1 MDLTTL
7 LVIGLIIVVVVLLI
21 SRNRSGYGGGPVYR
35 NQTGGAERPTYD
47 DTGYTSSGSIGG
59 AGGSSGTG
67 SVRAKARAVG
77 DISGID
83 ADKEADVPAP
93 GSIGKGK
100 GGSRTRQMSDGGLRG
115 KTRGD
120 DSETIPNRESAA
132 QQDAEKQGRS

>member
-1 MDLTTL
+1 MDDKQEQREAKRKD
-7 LVIGLIIVVVVLLI
+7 
-21 SRNRSGYGGGPVYR
+21 SRDGNASV
-35 NQTGGAERPTYD
+35 GAVD
-47 DTGYTSSGSIGG
+47 GIGG
-59 AGGSSGTG
+59 AGVSSGTG